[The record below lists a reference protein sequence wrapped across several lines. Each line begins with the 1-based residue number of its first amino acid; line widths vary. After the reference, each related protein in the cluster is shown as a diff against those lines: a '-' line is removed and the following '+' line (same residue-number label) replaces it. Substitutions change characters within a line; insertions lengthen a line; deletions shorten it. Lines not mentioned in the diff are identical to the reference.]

1 MPDTS
6 DASDLTIAIR
16 ISRVR
21 LNLTRSHQQMADYVL
36 AHPLQAATMPIDEL
50 AAAVGVSVATANRF
64 ARAIGLD
71 GYPMLRAELVRGFE
85 AMLAPIEKMRIKLE
99 KPSSMRD
106 VFAAALEES
115 QRNVAATR
123 EALDAASCE
132 AAVSTILRA
141 RRIYLA
147 GFGASGWLA
156 GLLQRGL
163 DGHCDNVHLLA
174 GVAGASYG
182 ARLLPRMTPDD
193 MLIAISY
200 PRYLTDTV
208 LLAQGAF
215 QRGVSVLALTDGPR
229 SPLVPHAHVCL
240 FAQTENQYAA
250 NSESSA
256 LAMIEALTSAVAH
269 QAKESVKSAARMT
282 EAVLPWLH
290 DGTRGRLEAGSGPR
304 GGQGATAAVPAP
316 SPNGPQVP
324 PLRDPG

>member
-1 MPDTS
+1 
-6 DASDLTIAIR
+6 
-16 ISRVR
+16 
-21 LNLTRSHQQMADYVL
+21 
-36 AHPLQAATMPIDEL
+36 
-50 AAAVGVSVATANRF
+50 
-64 ARAIGLD
+64 
-71 GYPMLRAELVRGFE
+71 
-85 AMLAPIEKMRIKLE
+85 
-99 KPSSMRD
+99 
-106 VFAAALEES
+106 
-115 QRNVAATR
+115 
-123 EALDAASCE
+123 
-132 AAVSTILRA
+132 
-141 RRIYLA
+141 
-147 GFGASGWLA
+147 
-156 GLLQRGL
+156 
-163 DGHCDNVHLLA
+163 
-174 GVAGASYG
+174 
-182 ARLLPRMTPDD
+182 MTPDD

-290 DGTRGRLEAGSGPR
+290 DGTRGRLEAGAGPR
-304 GGQGATAAVPAP
+304 GGQGATVAAAVPAP
-316 SPNGPQVP
+316 SPSGPQVP

>member
-1 MPDTS
+1 MPETAPDTPS
-6 DASDLTIAIR
+6 IAIR
-16 ISRVR
+16 ISRAR
-21 LNLTRSHQQMADYVL
+21 PTLTRAHQQMADYVL

-64 ARAIGLD
+64 ARAIGLE
-71 GYPMLRAELVRGFE
+71 GYPLLRSELVKGFE
-85 AMLAPIEKMRIKLE
+85 AMLAPIEKMRIKIE
-99 KPSSMRD
+99 KPSSVRD

-115 QRNVAATR
+115 QRNIVATR
-123 EALDAASCE
+123 EALDTAACE
-132 AAVSTILRA
+132 TAVAAILGA

-174 GVAGASYG
+174 GVGGASYG
-182 ARLLPRMTPDD
+182 ARLLPRMTGDD
-193 MLIAISY
+193 LLVAISY

-208 LLAQGAF
+208 MLAQGAR
-215 QRGVSVLALTDGPR
+215 QRGVGVLALTDGPQ
-229 SPLVPHAHVCL
+229 SPLVPHAQVCL

-269 QAKESVKSAARMT
+269 RVKESVKSAARMT

-290 DGTRGRLEAGSGPR
+290 DSKRSRLAPGGGTTP
-304 GGQGATAAVPAP
+304 ATE
-316 SPNGPQVP
+316 
-324 PLRDPG
+324 R